1 MATGTVA
8 RLIRDRGFGF
18 VRTSDGRE
26 IFFHSSA
33 LPAGVFDG
41 LREGQEVEC
50 ETEADPRGR
59 GERARDVKLVD
70 G

>member
-33 LPAGVFDG
+33 LPAGVFDA
-41 LREGQEVEC
+41 LREGQEVQF